1 MRRTKIICT
10 LGPATDVDGVLK
22 DMVKAG
28 MNVARFN
35 FSHGSHEEHKSR
47 MDLVKSVRKELGMP
61 VGIMLDTK
69 GPEIRTKTYKDGK
82 IEIVE
87 GQQFTL
93 TTRDIEGDNT
103 IVSISYEGLPNDV
116 TEGTTIL
123 IDDGLIAFKVEKVEG
138 TEIVCRALNGGPLSN
153 RKSVNVPG
161 IKLNMPYIS
170 EKDRSDVIFG
180 CSQGIDFIAA
190 SFCRSAQDMRDL
202 KAILKE
208 QGCEDVEIIAKIE
221 NMEGVNNID
230 EILDEVNGIMVAR
243 GDLGVEVPFEELPA
257 IQKNLIKKCISRGRR
272 VVTATQMLES
282 MAKNPRPTRAEVS
295 DVANAVYDGTSAI
308 MLSGETSVGK
318 YPVETVA
325 AMSSIAENAEANI
338 HYDRRRITR
347 PEFMDMELGG
357 ERTTNAISHAVCT
370 TAADLDAKC
379 IVAFTES
386 GSTARAVSCHRP
398 GKIIV
403 GATPSEKTYNRLTMS
418 WGIIPCMVKRP
429 ESGSALYVQALNA
442 AVRTAGVKADDTI
455 IITAGMPVGHVNYTN
470 TMRAM
475 KVTEESINIAIEE

>member
-22 DMVKAG
+22 DMVIAG

-35 FSHGSHEEHKSR
+35 FSHGSHEEHKTR
-47 MDLVKSVRKELGMP
+47 MDLVKSVRKELGKP

-87 GQQFTL
+87 GQKFTL

-116 TEGTTIL
+116 KKGTIIL
-123 IDDGLIAFKVEKVEG
+123 IDDGLIAFEVESVEG
-138 TEIVCRALNGGPLSN
+138 TEIHCRALNGGPLSN
-153 RKSVNVPG
+153 RKSINVPG

-170 EKDRSDVIFG
+170 EKDRSDIIFG

-325 AMSSIAENAEANI
+325 AMGSIAESAEANI

-347 PEFMDMELGG
+347 PEFMDMQLVG
-357 ERTTNAISHAVCT
+357 EKTTNAISHAVCT

-403 GATPSEKTYNRLTMS
+403 GATPNEKTFNRLTMS

-429 ESGSALYVQALNA
+429 ESGSALYIQALNA
-442 AVRTAGVKADDTI
+442 AVRTADVKADDTI

-475 KVTEESINIAIEE
+475 KVTEESINIAMEE